1 MRSTRGPTDPGD
13 DKAAMV
19 RFLLRRAV
27 HGIVLIWVI
36 SMLVFGLFFLAPGD
50 VARRMAGRQA
60 TPETVA
66 LIRHR
71 LGLDQPIWQQ
81 YANFVWRAL
90 HGDLGYDY
98 YHQIPVSQIIVDALP
113 KTLSLVLG
121 AAVLWMALGLFNG
134 IVSARRP
141 GSVTDR
147 LLTLFSLVFYSMPEF
162 LLGLLLLYFAY
173 YRLTLAGA
181 AWFPA
186 GGYVAFSQSPFAWAS
201 SLVLPWLTLALFQ
214 AATYTRLTRSSLL
227 DVLGEDYIRTARAK
241 GLSERRV
248 VYRHG
253 LRSALTPVV
262 TQFGI
267 DLGALVGGVVVVEL
281 VFSIDGLG
289 WEAITALNNQDLP
302 VIVGIVLFGT
312 LTVVL
317 ANLVVDLLYAVLD
330 PRIRLS

>member
-1 MRSTRGPTDPGD
+1 MI
-13 DKAAMV
+13 
-19 RFLLRRAV
+19 RFLLRRTV

-36 SMLVFGLFFLAPGD
+36 SMLVFGLFFMAPGD

-60 TPETVA
+60 TPETVE

-71 LGLDQPIWQQ
+71 LGLDQPKWQQ
-81 YANFVWRAL
+81 YGNFMWRAL

-141 GSVTDR
+141 RSLTDR
-147 LLTLFSLVFYSMPEF
+147 SLTLFSLIFYSMPEF

-186 GGYVAFSQSPFAWAS
+186 GGYVPFTQDPRGWAQ
-201 SLVLPWLTLALFQ
+201 SLVLPWLTLALLT

-267 DLGALVGGVVVVEL
+267 DIGALVGGVVVVEL
-281 VFSIDGLG
+281 VFSIEGLG
-289 WEAITALNNQDLP
+289 WEAITALSNQNLP

-312 LTVVL
+312 LAVVL
-317 ANLVVDLLYAVLD
+317 ANVVVDLLYAVLD

>member
-1 MRSTRGPTDPGD
+1 MI
-13 DKAAMV
+13 

-36 SMLVFGLFFLAPGD
+36 TMLVFGLFFLAPGD

-71 LGLDQPIWQQ
+71 LGLDQPILQQ
-81 YANFVWRAL
+81 YGNFIRRAL

-134 IVSARRP
+134 IVSARQP

-186 GGYVAFSQSPFAWAS
+186 GGYVEFSRNPVAWAQ
-201 SLVLPWLTLALFQ
+201 SLALPWVTLALLE
-214 AATYTRLTRSSLL
+214 AAAYTRLTRSSLL

-262 TQFGI
+262 TQFGV

>member
-1 MRSTRGPTDPGD
+1 
-13 DKAAMV
+13 
-19 RFLLRRAV
+19 
-27 HGIVLIWVI
+27 LIWVI

-71 LGLDQPIWQQ
+71 LGLDLPAWQQ
-81 YANFVWRAL
+81 YGNFVWRTL

-98 YHQIPVSQIIVDALP
+98 YHQIPVSQIIVEALP

-121 AAVLWMALGLFNG
+121 AAVIWMALGLFNG

-147 LLTLFSLVFYSMPEF
+147 SLTLFSLVFYSMPEF

-173 YRLTLAGA
+173 YRLTLTGV

-186 GGYVAFSQSPFAWAS
+186 GGYVEFRQDPVGWAQA
-201 SLVLPWLTLALFQ
+201 LVLPWLTLALFQ

-289 WEAITALNNQDLP
+289 REAITALNNQDLP

>member
-1 MRSTRGPTDPGD
+1 
-13 DKAAMV
+13 MV
-19 RFLLRRAV
+19 RFLFRRTV
-27 HGIVLIWVI
+27 HGVFVLWMI
-36 SMLVFGLFFLAPGD
+36 SVLVFVLFFIAPGD

-60 TPETVA
+60 TPEMIA

-71 LGLDQPIWQQ
+71 LGLDQPLLSQ
-81 YANFVWRAL
+81 YGGFVWRAL

-98 YHQIPVSQIIVDALP
+98 YHEIPVREIIADALP

-121 AAVLWMALGLFNG
+121 AAVLWLALGIVNG
-134 IVSARRP
+134 VISAVRTR
-141 GSVTDR
+141 SLADR
-147 LLTLFSLVFYSMPEF
+147 VLTGFSLLFYSMPEF

-173 YRLTLAGA
+173 YRLTVAGF

-186 GGYVAFSQSPFAWAS
+186 GGYVPLTEGPLRWAQ
-201 SLVLPWLTLALFQ
+201 SLVLPWVTLALLE
-214 AATYTRLTRSSLL
+214 AAAYTRLTRSSLL
-227 DVLGEDYIRTARAK
+227 DVLGEDYMRTARAK

-253 LRSALTPVV
+253 LRSAITPVL

-267 DLGALVGGVVVVEL
+267 DLGALLGGVVVVEQ

-289 WEAITALNNQDLP
+289 REAIVALENQNLP
-302 VIVGIVLFGT
+302 VIAGIVLFGT
-312 LTVVL
+312 VAVVA
-317 ANLVVDLLYAVLD
+317 ANVVVDLLYAVLD

>member
-1 MRSTRGPTDPGD
+1 MI
-13 DKAAMV
+13 
-19 RFLLRRAV
+19 RFLLRRTV
-27 HGIVLIWVI
+27 HGILLIWVI

-60 TPETVA
+60 TPETVE

-71 LGLDQPIWQQ
+71 LGLDQPKWQQ
-81 YANFVWRAL
+81 YGNFVWRAL

-98 YHQIPVSQIIVDALP
+98 YHQIPVTQIIIDALP

-141 GSVTDR
+141 RSLTDR
-147 LLTLFSLVFYSMPEF
+147 SLTLFSLIFYSMPGF

-186 GGYVAFSQSPFAWAS
+186 GGYVPFTQNPRGWAQ
-201 SLVLPWLTLALFQ
+201 SLVLPWLTLALLQ

-241 GLSERRV
+241 GLSECRV

-267 DLGALVGGVVVVEL
+267 DIGALVGGVVVVEL

-289 WEAITALNNQDLP
+289 WEAITALSNQDLP

-312 LTVVL
+312 VTVVL
-317 ANLVVDLLYAVLD
+317 ANVVVDLLYAVLD

>member
-1 MRSTRGPTDPGD
+1 
-13 DKAAMV
+13 
-19 RFLLRRAV
+19 
-27 HGIVLIWVI
+27 
-36 SMLVFGLFFLAPGD
+36 
-50 VARRMAGRQA
+50 
-60 TPETVA
+60 
-66 LIRHR
+66 
-71 LGLDQPIWQQ
+71 
-81 YANFVWRAL
+81 
-90 HGDLGYDY
+90 
-98 YHQIPVSQIIVDALP
+98 
-113 KTLSLVLG
+113 
-121 AAVLWMALGLFNG
+121 
-134 IVSARRP
+134 
-141 GSVTDR
+141 VTDR

-186 GGYVAFSQSPFAWAS
+186 GGYVAFSQNPLAWAQ
-201 SLVLPWLTLALFQ
+201 SLALPWVTLALLE
-214 AATYTRLTRSSLL
+214 AAAYTRLTRSSLL

-262 TQFGI
+262 TQFGV

-289 WEAITALNNQDLP
+289 REAITALNNQDLP

-317 ANLVVDLLYAVLD
+317 ANLAVDLLYAVLD

>member
-1 MRSTRGPTDPGD
+1 
-13 DKAAMV
+13 
-19 RFLLRRAV
+19 
-27 HGIVLIWVI
+27 
-36 SMLVFGLFFLAPGD
+36 
-50 VARRMAGRQA
+50 
-60 TPETVA
+60 
-66 LIRHR
+66 
-71 LGLDQPIWQQ
+71 
-81 YANFVWRAL
+81 
-90 HGDLGYDY
+90 
-98 YHQIPVSQIIVDALP
+98 
-113 KTLSLVLG
+113 
-121 AAVLWMALGLFNG
+121 MALGLFNG

-141 GSVTDR
+141 RSLTDR
-147 LLTLFSLVFYSMPEF
+147 SLTLFSLIFYSMPEF

-186 GGYVAFSQSPFAWAS
+186 GGYVPFSQDPLAWAQ
-201 SLVLPWLTLALFQ
+201 SLVLPWLTLALLE
-214 AATYTRLTRSSLL
+214 AAAYTRLTRSSLL

-253 LRSALTPVV
+253 LRSALTPVA

-302 VIVGIVLFGT
+302 VIIGIVLFGT

-317 ANLVVDLLYAVLD
+317 ANVVVDLLYAVLD
-330 PRIRLS
+330 PRIRLG

>member
-1 MRSTRGPTDPGD
+1 MT
-13 DKAAMV
+13 

-66 LIRHR
+66 LIRYR

-81 YANFVWRAL
+81 YGKFVWRVL

-98 YHQIPVSQIIVDALP
+98 YHQIPVSQIIVDAFP

-141 GSVTDR
+141 RSLTDR
-147 LLTLFSLVFYSMPEF
+147 SLTLFSLIFYSMPDF

-186 GGYVAFSQSPFAWAS
+186 GGYVPFTQDPRGWAQ
-201 SLVLPWLTLALFQ
+201 SLVLPWLTLALLQ

-241 GLSERRV
+241 GLRERRV

-253 LRSALTPVV
+253 LRSAVTPVV

-267 DLGALVGGVVVVEL
+267 DIGALIGGVVVVEL

-289 WEAITALNNQDLP
+289 WEAITALSNQNLP

-317 ANLVVDLLYAVLD
+317 ANVVVDLLYAVLD
-330 PRIRLS
+330 PRIRLG

>member
-1 MRSTRGPTDPGD
+1 MI
-13 DKAAMV
+13 
-19 RFLLRRAV
+19 RFLLRRTV
-27 HGIVLIWVI
+27 HGIVLIWVV
-36 SMLVFGLFFLAPGD
+36 SMLVFGLFFMTPGD

-60 TPETVA
+60 TPETVE

-71 LGLDQPIWQQ
+71 LGLDQPKWQQ
-81 YANFVWRAL
+81 YGNFVWRAL

-98 YHQIPVSQIIVDALP
+98 YHQIPVTQIILDALP

-134 IVSARRP
+134 ILSARRP
-141 GSVTDR
+141 RSLTDR
-147 LLTLFSLVFYSMPEF
+147 SLTLFSLIFYSMPAF

-186 GGYVAFSQSPFAWAS
+186 GGYVPFTQDPRGWAQ
-201 SLVLPWLTLALFQ
+201 SLVLPWLTLALLT

-267 DLGALVGGVVVVEL
+267 DIGALVGGVVVVEL

-289 WEAITALNNQDLP
+289 WEAITALSNQNLP
-302 VIVGIVLFGT
+302 VIVGILLFGT
-312 LTVVL
+312 LAVVL
-317 ANLVVDLLYAVLD
+317 ANVVVDLLYAVLD
-330 PRIRLS
+330 PRIRMS

>member
-1 MRSTRGPTDPGD
+1 MT
-13 DKAAMV
+13 

-27 HGIVLIWVI
+27 HGLVLLWAI

-81 YANFVWRAL
+81 YGNFVWRAL

-98 YHQIPVSQIIVDALP
+98 YHEIPVSEIIVDALP

-121 AAVLWMALGLFNG
+121 AAVLWMALGLVNG

-141 GSVTDR
+141 RSVVDR
-147 LLTLFSLVFYSMPEF
+147 SLTLFSLVFYSMPEF

-173 YRLTLAGA
+173 YRLTVAGA

-186 GGYVAFSQSPFAWAS
+186 GGYVAFSQAPLEWLR
-201 SLVLPWLTLALFQ
+201 SLILPWLTLALLE
-214 AATYTRLTRSSLL
+214 AAAYTRLTRSSLL

-267 DLGALVGGVVVVEL
+267 DLGALVGGVVVVEM

-289 WEAITALNNQDLP
+289 REAITALSNQDQP

-312 LTVVL
+312 LTVVF

-330 PRIRLS
+330 PRIRLQ

>member
-1 MRSTRGPTDPGD
+1 MI
-13 DKAAMV
+13 

-81 YANFVWRAL
+81 YGNFVWRAL

-141 GSVTDR
+141 RSLTDR
-147 LLTLFSLVFYSMPEF
+147 SLTLFSLIFYSMPAF

-186 GGYVAFSQSPFAWAS
+186 GGYVPFSQDPLAWAQ
-201 SLVLPWLTLALFQ
+201 SLVLPWLTLALLE
-214 AATYTRLTRSSLL
+214 AAAYTRLTRSSLL

-253 LRSALTPVV
+253 LRSALTPVA

-289 WEAITALNNQDLP
+289 WEAITALSNQDLP

-330 PRIRLS
+330 PRIRLG

>member
-1 MRSTRGPTDPGD
+1 MI
-13 DKAAMV
+13 
-19 RFLLRRAV
+19 RFLLRRTV
-27 HGIVLIWVI
+27 HGIVLIWVV
-36 SMLVFGLFFLAPGD
+36 SMLVFGLFFMTPGD

-60 TPETVA
+60 TPETVE

-71 LGLDQPIWQQ
+71 LGLDQPKWQQ
-81 YANFVWRAL
+81 YGNFVWRAL

-98 YHQIPVSQIIVDALP
+98 YHQIPVTQIILDALP

-134 IVSARRP
+134 ILSARRP
-141 GSVTDR
+141 RSLTDR
-147 LLTLFSLVFYSMPEF
+147 SLTLFSLIFYSMPGF

-186 GGYVAFSQSPFAWAS
+186 GGYVPFTQDPRGWAQ
-201 SLVLPWLTLALFQ
+201 SLVLPWLTLALLT

-267 DLGALVGGVVVVEL
+267 DIGALVGGVVVVEL

-289 WEAITALNNQDLP
+289 WEAITALSNQNLP

-312 LTVVL
+312 LAVVL
-317 ANLVVDLLYAVLD
+317 ANVVVDLLYAVLD
-330 PRIRLS
+330 PRIRMS